1 MDPEDV
7 RGAVSL
13 VDLLTSLKQRRPPTE
28 PLIRRKFDALS
39 RPAVDA
45 LPFLVERA
53 VVARHGRLTPHE
65 RDGVARAVRGFPG
78 DTAAEVAHVHVCG
91 AVASEEAV
99 GLARNQASHLLR
111 IGLEHRAASRRRGA
125 PLRPIATDRHT
136 LAMAELAKGGEG
148 SEKAALGCLCISDAT
163 VLDDGC
169 FASAAGALL
178 VGTAFCVAATDQVGA
193 GARVAVCCGTCHRA
207 HRAIR
212 KLARI

>member
-1 MDPEDV
+1 MWSP
-7 RGAVSL
+7 RAPTLGPAAPAHGPAAVAAA
-13 VDLLTSLKQRRPPTE
+13 VA
-28 PLIRRKFDALS
+28 DAD
-39 RPAVDA
+39 AV
-45 LPFLVERA
+45 
-53 VVARHGRLTPHE
+53 HE
-65 RDGVARAVRGFPG
+65 RDGVARAVRGFPA
-78 DTAAEVAHVHVCG
+78 DTAAESAHVHARG
-91 AVASEEAV
+91 AVASEEAI
-99 GLARNQASHLLR
+99 GFARNQASHLLR
-111 IGLEHRAASRRRGA
+111 IGLEHRAAARRRGA